1 MKPTQHTRNRWE
13 NLTKAS
19 CLLLIVQDCLVDA
32 MHCDLKNA
40 GRIADAFEGITL
52 ANQII
57 INEHGKKDVKTP
69 IKKKPKPTAR
79 RKK

>member
-1 MKPTQHTRNRWE
+1 
-13 NLTKAS
+13 
-19 CLLLIVQDCLVDA
+19 